1 METRAL
7 ETVSRALAQTGL
19 QRDRGRDRAVAL
31 AGIPLPSLC
40 PSSPLSYDF
49 APAAALPVS
58 GADLDTCYF
67 LYAGK
72 A

>member
-1 METRAL
+1 METSAL
-7 ETVSRALAQTGL
+7 EAESRVLAQAGL
-19 QRDRGRDRAVAL
+19 QRNGGRDHAVAL

-58 GADLDTCYF
+58 GVDLDTCYF
-67 LYAGK
+67 LYTGK